1 MFFILCSHL
10 HVSSVLE
17 VAAVGIKDPLDLTR
31 SLLEHG
37 RLVVDVAESWFFR
50 RLPQQPVTLTP
61 VTRNTDSFDV
71 CVPVAPEL

>member
-1 MFFILCSHL
+1 MLFILYSHL
-10 HVSSVLE
+10 HVSSVLP

-37 RLVVDVAESWFFR
+37 QLVVDVAESWLHR
-50 RLPQQPVTLTP
+50 R
-61 VTRNTDSFDV
+61 DSFDV

>member
-10 HVSSVLE
+10 HVSSVLP

-37 RLVVDVAESWFFR
+37 RLVVDVAESWLHR
-50 RLPQQPVTLTP
+50 H
-61 VTRNTDSFDV
+61 DSFDV
-71 CVPVAPEL
+71 CVLVAPEL